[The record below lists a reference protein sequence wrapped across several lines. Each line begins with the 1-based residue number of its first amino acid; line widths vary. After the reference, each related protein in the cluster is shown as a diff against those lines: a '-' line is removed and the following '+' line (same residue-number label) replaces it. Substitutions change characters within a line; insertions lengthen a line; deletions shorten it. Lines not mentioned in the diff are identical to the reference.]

1 MQGRN
6 ESNIISLDLYT
17 NLLSSGDLYEGY
29 VENCGYAFY
38 ENIPVST
45 SINKTTLIYD
55 SYNVCK
61 LDISPKAYRA
71 SSKICNTHLEQYDD
85 SWFTPENVLKATSA
99 LSLSI
104 MVDDVTG
111 IGVADDILL
120 PFVWAGGCLCYIAA
134 VIYYKN
140 VGNGNSHYPGPWS
153 ETQIP
158 KTHYTMREPI
168 AMPNPDNFS
177 NGGGNYFLPGL
188 AYAIQDYYQ
197 VTSVDT
203 VKNTFIEHSVEHNY
217 RYNEQQK
224 FKSESFYFNPQIRS

>member
-99 LSLSI
+99 
-104 MVDDVTG
+104 
-111 IGVADDILL
+111 
-120 PFVWAGGCLCYIAA
+120 
-134 VIYYKN
+134 
-140 VGNGNSHYPGPWS
+140 
-153 ETQIP
+153 
-158 KTHYTMREPI
+158 
-168 AMPNPDNFS
+168 
-177 NGGGNYFLPGL
+177 
-188 AYAIQDYYQ
+188 
-197 VTSVDT
+197 
-203 VKNTFIEHSVEHNY
+203 
-217 RYNEQQK
+217 
-224 FKSESFYFNPQIRS
+224 